1 MRNFSSHQLTIH
13 EIKVLAKGLKFIP
26 FPEQPQKKALIA
38 SLKEMGRKM
47 NRRTKFGGDNSPT
60 HPLYTNTGFDP
71 GRVDPT
77 TDAYLDETRIN
88 LEEMNIPQT
97 SSQQLTN
104 EEKKSAE
111 KPQKSGPHRDP

>member
-1 MRNFSSHQLTIH
+1 
-13 EIKVLAKGLKFIP
+13 
-26 FPEQPQKKALIA
+26 
-38 SLKEMGRKM
+38 MGRKM
-47 NRRTKFGGDNSPT
+47 NCRTKFGGDNSPT